1 MARTPITMSSIER
14 SAVVYSVTL
23 PGFIIFVLHSQLAV
37 VAARALRHRNKEA
50 RGTSGVGRHQTL
62 RSLPLRNCTSSVSPG
77 MRGAATREGDRWQSR
92 RTQAERVTPQGP
104 GGA

>member
-23 PGFIIFVLHSQLAV
+23 PGFIMFVLHSQLAV

-77 MRGAATREGDRWQSR
+77 MRGGRNARGGPLAIAKKPE
-92 RTQAERVTPQGP
+92 ERL
-104 GGA
+104 GG